1 MPNLVY
7 EVLDELRGYSKNK
20 NSSSMKINALKE
32 QLSKEKFIVRIIAIG
47 VVVILAMQIF

>member
-1 MPNLVY
+1 
-7 EVLDELRGYSKNK
+7 
-20 NSSSMKINALKE
+20 MKINALKE